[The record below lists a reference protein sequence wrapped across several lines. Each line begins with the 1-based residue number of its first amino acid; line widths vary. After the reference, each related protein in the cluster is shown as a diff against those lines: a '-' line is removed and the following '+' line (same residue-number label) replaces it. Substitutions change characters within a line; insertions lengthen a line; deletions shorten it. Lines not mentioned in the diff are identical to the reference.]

1 MDLSIEGMFHSKD
14 IWPICSKRRG
24 SFNWEHFCKDL
35 PWIHFIF
42 FSWKELHFKQREE
55 GNLLLY
61 GYHQWDEDEKLQEI
75 IFLLVFA
82 LSWCYQPSVWVP
94 CSHSPIFQVTATPP
108 KAGQWHRGLPV
119 ATDLPLPLDLTT
131 FNLLTMYIL
140 PSSPCYCRSTRPFF
154 TFAGQIL
161 CIPLLPHR
169 SFDFIPWYP
178 TVLTAVQFMHRHYME
193 RHTNNENR
201 SSVGRKCPKSPPWNG
216 TTQLIPCILTVNN
229 MEAHV
234 GTCWC
239 KWIGYSEQ
247 EGSWQTLSAAFP
259 SEAFSRLIKQC
270 FTDSFQTSYQGS
282 CEKSASSKNFS
293 KLPTDVIRSSKTA
306 RQFPCSLGFP
316 VSTAQC
322 CCMERLDSNFG
333 RCRRVAKAP
342 SACVLLYT
350 QLLHWPGLSP

>member
-1 MDLSIEGMFHSKD
+1 MCILFLTSLTVLFLFFLGFVHSEYWYKNSLWCWSDKQWICLLKACFIARISGLSAAREEALSIENIFVR
-14 IWPICSKRRG
+14 IYREFT
-24 SFNWEHFCKDL
+24 SF
-35 PWIHFIF
+35 F

-131 FNLLTMYIL
+131 FNLLTMHIL
-140 PSSPCYCRSTRPFF
+140 PSSLCYCRSTLPFF

-161 CIPLLPHR
+161 CIPLFPLR

-201 SSVGRKCPKSPPWNG
+201 STVGRKCPKSPPWNG

-247 EGSWQTLSAAFP
+247 
-259 SEAFSRLIKQC
+259 
-270 FTDSFQTSYQGS
+270 
-282 CEKSASSKNFS
+282 
-293 KLPTDVIRSSKTA
+293 
-306 RQFPCSLGFP
+306 
-316 VSTAQC
+316 
-322 CCMERLDSNFG
+322 
-333 RCRRVAKAP
+333 
-342 SACVLLYT
+342 
-350 QLLHWPGLSP
+350 